1 MSFEIVPFT
10 RDEILQH
17 MAGIVSIY
25 RAAFNGPPYGD
36 DAAGGESFASHLRF
50 HSLRSG
56 FRFFAARCTVDS
68 ECIESPEL
76 VGFSYG
82 YTGGPGLWWFDLV
95 STAIDP
101 EIYNHWMTNYFEVVE
116 LAVTPGYQGLGLGSN
131 LHDRLLAGLPHHTAV
146 LSTIQY
152 ETTALLLYRK
162 RGWVPLLHDFYFPG
176 SKNPYLIMGFDL
188 RKSNGRYPAT
198 PG

>member
-10 RDEILQH
+10 RDEILRQ
-17 MAGIVSIY
+17 MPGIVATY
-25 RAAFNGPPYGD
+25 RAAFDGPPYGD
-36 DAAGGESFASHLRF
+36 DVAGSESFAAHLRY

-56 FRFFAARCTVDS
+56 FRFFAARCTGEECTDS
-68 ECIESPEL
+68 GRL
-76 VGFSYG
+76 VGFTYG

-101 EIYNHWMTNYFEVVE
+101 QIYNAWMTHYFEVVE
-116 LAVTPGYQGLGLGSN
+116 MAACPDYQGQGLGGGL
-131 LHDRLLAGLPHHTAV
+131 LDRLLKGLPHHTAV

-152 ETTALLLYRK
+152 ETKALLFYRR
-162 RGWVPLLHDFYFPG
+162 RGWVTLLRDFYFPG
-176 SKNPYLIMGFDL
+176 SKNPYLILGLDL
-188 RKSNGRYPAT
+188 KKRNERSPQT

>member
-1 MSFEIVPFT
+1 MPFKIVPFA
-10 RDEILQH
+10 RDEIIQH

-36 DAAGGESFASHLRF
+36 DAAGNESFASPLRY

-56 FRFFAARCTVDS
+56 FRFYAAVDGDTESREPLGFA
-68 ECIESPEL
+68 
-76 VGFSYG
+76 YG

-101 EIYNHWMTNYFEVVE
+101 EIYTAWMANYFEVVE
-116 LAVTPGYQGLGLGSN
+116 LAVHPDYQGLKLGGR
-131 LHDRLLAGLPHHTAV
+131 LHDRLLEGLPQYTAV
-146 LSTIQY
+146 LSTIQF
-152 ETTALLLYRK
+152 ETTALRLYRK
-162 RGWVPLLHDFYFPG
+162 RGWVPLLKDFYFPG

-188 RKSNGRYPAT
+188 RKNDGRSPQT

>member
-10 RDEILQH
+10 RDEILQQ
-17 MAGIVSIY
+17 MPGIVSIY
-25 RAAFNGPPYGD
+25 RAAFDGPPYGE
-36 DAAGGESFASHLRF
+36 DAAGSESFAAHLRF
-50 HSLRSG
+50 HSLRAG
-56 FRFFAARCTVDS
+56 FRFFAARCLGSD
-68 ECIESPEL
+68 ECQESARL

-101 EIYNHWMTNYFEVVE
+101 EIYNTWMTDYFEVVE
-116 LAVTPGYQGLGLGSN
+116 LAVDPQYQGLKLGAG

-146 LSTIQY
+146 LSTIQF
-152 ETTALLLYRK
+152 ETTALQFYRK
-162 RGWVPLLHDFYFPG
+162 RGWVSLLDNFYFPG
-176 SKNPYLIMGFDL
+176 SKNPYLFMGFDL
-188 RKSNGRYPAT
+188 KKSNGRSPQT